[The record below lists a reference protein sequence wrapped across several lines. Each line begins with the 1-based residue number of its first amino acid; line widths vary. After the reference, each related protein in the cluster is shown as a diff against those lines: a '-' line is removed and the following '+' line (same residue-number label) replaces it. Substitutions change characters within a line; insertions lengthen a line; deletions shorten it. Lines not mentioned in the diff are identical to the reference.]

1 MGLNL
6 RAGKAAQV
14 MRDGGVVAYPTESV
28 YGLGCDPL
36 DPTAIS
42 RILDLKQRDP
52 EVGFI
57 ILGADLADVRPYL
70 DVSDAQ
76 LQAMQAEWPGPVTWV
91 APCAPD
97 VPAWLTGGRETIAV
111 RVTAHPGAAAVCR
124 AFGRGILSTSAN
136 RSGRPPAKTALQV
149 RLRFD
154 EKAIDYVLPG
164 PTGGAVRPTEIRE
177 AVTGRVL
184 RAG

>member
-1 MGLNL
+1 MRLNL
-6 RAGKAAQV
+6 RVGKAAQL

-36 DPTAIS
+36 DPAAVA
-42 RILDLKQRDP
+42 RVMDLKQRNP
-52 EVGFI
+52 EAGFI
-57 ILGADLADVRPYL
+57 VIGAELADVRPYV

-76 LQAMQAEWPGPVTWV
+76 LQAMRADWPGPVTWV
-91 APCAPD
+91 APCNRD
-97 VPAWLTGGRETIAV
+97 VPAWLTGGRTTIAV
-111 RVTAHPGAAAVCR
+111 RVTAHPGAAALCR

-154 EKAIDYVLPG
+154 EKQIDYVLPG
-164 PTGGAVRPTEIRE
+164 PTGGADRPTEIRD
-177 AVTGRVL
+177 AATGRVL